1 MPPFDEALLMGA
13 AAQDNS
19 FLGHMQLVELRLLR
33 LKVDSQAIRPNG
45 PCSGLLDW
53 RLRPKWQRRHHWMKR
68 INGCGSWAI
77 I

>member
-1 MPPFDEALLMGA
+1 MGA

-45 PCSGLLDW
+45 PCSGLLD
-53 RLRPKWQRRHHWMKR
+53 
-68 INGCGSWAI
+68 
-77 I
+77 